1 VYIVLVENREGFI
14 MTDKN
19 LKHIRQMGSPTA
31 ENQVYIENSAYAR
44 VHEEDYAVQCAFI
57 FMGHTECQDGSYTTF
72 VEAAIPV
79 RDLVFTQNIPNW
91 NTHVWSDVFREIK
104 RSYENSIIVGWA
116 LDCKGFAPHMTP
128 ALEAVHSEHFGG
140 AHQVLLLMDTLEGE
154 EYFFQN
160 HGNHL
165 CQKQGFYIYY
175 MNELRHVSTPEVR
188 VEIPP
193 REKVQQA
200 PKKKSFA
207 VVAAV
212 AAIVIVLGLGAVW
225 GQVSFPK
232 LGQAVQDVMGN
243 AEWLVG
249 TEQEEYETEK
259 TTETLDLVPVETKN
273 SKITEELQ
281 TESETQEATET
292 MSKPETYTVR
302 LGDTLIGI
310 SKKIYGSES
319 MVNEIAELN
328 HIENTDEIHEGQKL
342 LLP

>member
-1 VYIVLVENREGFI
+1 
-14 MTDKN
+14 
-19 LKHIRQMGSPTA
+19 
-31 ENQVYIENSAYAR
+31 
-44 VHEEDYAVQCAFI
+44 
-57 FMGHTECQDGSYTTF
+57 
-72 VEAAIPV
+72 
-79 RDLVFTQNIPNW
+79 
-91 NTHVWSDVFREIK
+91 
-104 RSYENSIIVGWA
+104 
-116 LDCKGFAPHMTP
+116 MTP

-175 MNELRHVSTPEVR
+175 MNELRHISTPEVK

-212 AAIVIVLGLGAVW
+212 ASIVIVLGLGAVW

-249 TEQEEYETEK
+249 TEQEDETEK

-273 SKITEELQ
+273 SEITEEPQ
-281 TESETQEATET
+281 TETETQEATET
-292 MSKPETYTVR
+292 MTRLETYTVR

-310 SKKIYGSES
+310 SQKIYGSEN

-328 HIENTDEIHEGQKL
+328 GIENTDEIHEGQKL

>member
-1 VYIVLVENREGFI
+1 
-14 MTDKN
+14 
-19 LKHIRQMGSPTA
+19 
-31 ENQVYIENSAYAR
+31 
-44 VHEEDYAVQCAFI
+44 
-57 FMGHTECQDGSYTTF
+57 
-72 VEAAIPV
+72 
-79 RDLVFTQNIPNW
+79 
-91 NTHVWSDVFREIK
+91 
-104 RSYENSIIVGWA
+104 
-116 LDCKGFAPHMTP
+116 
-128 ALEAVHSEHFGG
+128 
-140 AHQVLLLMDTLEGE
+140 
-154 EYFFQN
+154 
-160 HGNHL
+160 
-165 CQKQGFYIYY
+165 
-175 MNELRHVSTPEVR
+175 

-193 REKVQQA
+193 REKVQQT
-200 PKKKSFA
+200 PKRKSFA

-249 TEQEEYETEK
+249 TEQKEYETEK
-259 TTETLDLVPVETKN
+259 TTETLDLVPVETKT
-273 SKITEELQ
+273 SEITEEPQ

-292 MSKPETYTVR
+292 MTRPETYTVR

-328 HIENTDEIHEGQKL
+328 DIENTDEIHEGQKL